1 MSQLQIVPG
10 GVCAPRGFKAAGV
23 AAGIKPS
30 GNPDVTVVASD
41 CPASAAA
48 VFTTN
53 RVFAA
58 PVQVSREHIADGR
71 AQAIAVNAGCA
82 NACTG
87 EGGLADARRM
97 AALAAELL
105 GLAPD
110 DILVASTGVIGRKL
124 PMDRL
129 EAGLR
134 EAVQSL
140 SPEAGDAAAEAIM
153 TTDTRPKSISVE
165 IETPEG
171 RLRVGGMCKG
181 SGMIAPNMATMLAF
195 VTTDAA
201 ASPEYLQTLL
211 GDVTSRTFNCVT
223 VDGDCSTND
232 SLFLLANGASGVHA
246 EPGTPTGEALHQAI
260 EHVCTHLARELAR
273 DGEGATKLVAV
284 RVTNA
289 ETPLDARQVAL
300 SIANSPLVKT
310 ALFGN
315 DPNWGRI
322 LCAAGYSGVAFD
334 PSKAALELSG
344 IPLLKN
350 GEPLSFD
357 IPAASA
363 AMKVP
368 ELEMVLDLGAGN
380 AEATVWTCDFSYDYV
395 RINAEYT
402 T

>member
-1 MSQLQIVPG
+1 MSQLQVVPG
-10 GVCAPRGFKAAGV
+10 GVCAPKGFRAAGV
-23 AAGIKPS
+23 AVGIKPS
-30 GNPDVTVVASD
+30 GNPDVAVLVSD
-41 CPASAAA
+41 SPATAAA

-53 RVFAA
+53 RVCAA
-58 PVQVSREHIADGR
+58 PVIVSREHVADGR
-71 AQAIAVNAGCA
+71 ARAVAVNAGCA
-82 NACTG
+82 NAVTG
-87 EGGLADARRM
+87 EGGMADARRM
-97 AALAAELL
+97 AAVTAGLL
-105 GLAPD
+105 DLPVD
-110 DILVASTGVIGRKL
+110 EVLVASTGVIGRRL

-129 EAGLR
+129 ENGLR
-134 EAVQSL
+134 TAAAALTSDG
-140 SPEAGDAAAEAIM
+140 GDAAAQAIM
-153 TTDTRPKSISVE
+153 TTDTRPKSISVQ

-171 RLRVGGMCKG
+171 PIRVGGMCKG

-195 VTTDAA
+195 VTTDAVA
-201 ASPEYLQTLL
+201 TPEYLQTLL
-211 GDVTSRTFNCVT
+211 GDITSRTFNCVT

-246 EPGTPTGEALHQAI
+246 EPGSPAGEALHQAV

-284 RVTNA
+284 RVRGA
-289 ETPLDARQVAL
+289 ETALEARQVAR

-322 LCAAGYSGVAFD
+322 LCAAGYSGVALD
-334 PSKAALELSG
+334 PSRVALELCG
-344 IPLLKN
+344 IPLLRN
-350 GEPLSFD
+350 GEPLPFD

-368 ELEMVLDLGAGN
+368 ELEMVLDLGAGS